1 MGGYREDGD
10 RRPAP
15 TTTTTNKEV
24 ENINAETL
32 EYLGARVDR
41 ARRILDDIKKAKA
54 FQSVVPYME
63 NASVKLTASFKH
75 PDEKDRRYQEFYLI
89 QFIHWS
95 SIDELKS
102 ALHEIIGKYI
112 ETLEKEFEEL

>member
-1 MGGYREDGD
+1 M
-10 RRPAP
+10 
-15 TTTTTNKEV
+15 
-24 ENINAETL
+24 NAETL
-32 EYLGARVDR
+32 ECLGARVDR
-41 ARRILDDIKKAKA
+41 ARRILNDIEKAKA

-75 PDEKDRRYQEFYLI
+75 PDEKDRRFPYVGRPLGIDTQEFYLI
-89 QFIHWS
+89 QFIHWG